1 MKALLILVFVFYSLV
16 CWGQE
21 TDTAFEIYGTIMDG
35 KTKDYLGYVDIFT
48 SNQPT
53 NEWTGHRGDYYGRF
67 EIKVRRGE
75 VLKFRHPGYDPEN
88 VTINEPGSHYI
99 YLYRRGTQH
108 KKDSQII
115 NTNQVL
121 VTKFNNLNKLFSP
134 VREFLGKGGVFSQDG
149 TKVLTVS
156 GSQYQ
161 FWNTE
166 TKKVV
171 DDTLIKPS
179 KTKSAIFSVET
190 KPEWVPMANCARVWD
205 LNGELQLVLSGH
217 SDEVTCAT
225 FSRDGNR
232 ILTGSKDGTAR
243 LWDLSGQK
251 LSVFKGDGQ
260 SVFRSEVVSVG
271 FSPKGDMVLTG
282 SSDGTAK
289 LWDLSDGL
297 IRTLSGHSQSVTSAI
312 FSPDG
317 TKILTASY
325 DTTARLWDL
334 NGRIIT
340 TYTGHTDVVMSAVFS
355 PDGSKVL
362 TASRDQTA
370 ALWDLEGNRISEY
383 IGHSDEVSFAGFSSD
398 GNLVLTSSSDDSDRI
413 WELKGG
419 QLFVNY
425 SRLYLQKFDWNT
437 DGTKVLFS
445 SKLKCALYSV
455 LEKFRTDIRS
465 LVKDTTSASTSAGKK
480 GLQIPA
486 IEAPP
491 ILRPYL
497 IIENLALSGLGPNK
511 IQEANEKPIVTATVR
526 NLGNGPAHE
535 ITVYAYSTHPGFYS
549 RPKTINALDPGGR
562 TNIRIDVEP
571 IWELKDGVQTLS
583 LRVKDKN
590 DYDAEPALLT
600 YRTSSF
606 SRPVL
611 QIVEHQFLSDGKV
624 IRNGQPITLHCTVF
638 NNSTVTAKGVKVSFA
653 VPANTMALSN
663 ASFTLGD
670 LEDREDGELAF
681 KFRTTK
687 GYTKPKITIIMKV
700 TDSTGKYT
708 KTVPMTVAINEVVA
722 EASNYE
728 INPSITLTSPDS
740 NLVIALFSP
749 DGKKILTLHQDSAKR
764 IRRNEERYLM
774 HSWFVHTIDLE
785 ADSSNPQNSL
795 YDITAQL
802 WSLPTNLDSAPQII
816 SKVKLR
822 GHKASVTSAIFSPDG
837 SKILTQSLDHT
848 ARLWD
853 LKGNVL
859 TTFNNN
865 KYDIEEVEFSHDG
878 SKLLTTIYGRH
889 MQIYDLQGNQQA
901 TYEYKPLNLT
911 DQVDSLNSDWTI
923 NPSTDSLFSIIYL
936 NGKQTAIF
944 SGNKYY
950 TGEYL
955 FSPDG
960 KKVLI
965 NSKDSTVRLFDIKGN
980 QLATFRGHEDR
991 VWSYVFSP
999 DGQNVLTTS
1008 KDKQARLWDLK
1019 GKCLATLSNPASW
1032 IESAIFSPDGGMI
1045 LTSSYGHVRL
1055 WDLSGKCIARFKG
1068 FTWAIKSLNFSP
1080 DGTKILTI
1088 HYDDTTHIWDIPKNL
1103 LTKATVISVAQKKR
1117 NKVGLG
1123 KR

>member
-1 MKALLILVFVFYSLV
+1 MKTLLTIVFVFCSLA
-16 CWGQE
+16 CWGH
-21 TDTAFEIYGTIMDG
+21 DIYSVFEIDGYIMDG
-35 KTKDYLGYVDIFT
+35 
-48 SNQPT
+48 ST
-53 NEWTGHRGDYYGRF
+53 NERLSHVNILSSKQHPNDRYGQSGDYEGRF
-67 EIKVRRGE
+67 NIKVSHGE

-88 VTINEPGSHYI
+88 VTINEPGTYYI

-108 KKDSQII
+108 RKFSQLIA
-115 NTNQVL
+115 TNQKL
-121 VTKFNNLNKLFSP
+121 KNQLNEFFSP
-134 VREFLGKGGVFSQDG
+134 IREFLGKGGVFSPDG
-149 TKVLTVS
+149 TKVLTAS

-166 TKKVV
+166 TKKMV

-205 LNGELQLVLSGH
+205 LKGELQLVLSGH

-232 ILTGSKDGTAR
+232 ILTGSKDGTAL
-243 LWDLSGQK
+243 LWDLEGQT
-251 LSVFKGDGQ
+251 LCIFKGDGQ
-260 SVFRSEVVSVG
+260 SVLRSEVVSVG

-289 LWDLSDGL
+289 LWDLSGGL
-297 IRTLSGHSQSVTSAI
+297 IRTLNGHKQSVTSAI

-317 TKILTASY
+317 SKILTASY

-334 NGRIIT
+334 NGKTIT
-340 TYTGHTDVVMSAVFS
+340 TYTGHNEVVLSAVFS

-370 ALWDLEGNRISEY
+370 ALWDIGGNRISEY
-383 IGHSDEVSFAGFSSD
+383 IGHYDEVSFAGFSSD
-398 GNLVLTSSSDDSDRI
+398 GKLVLTSSADDSDRI
-413 WELKGG
+413 WDLKGG

-425 SRLYLQKFDWNT
+425 SRLNLQKIDWNT

-445 SKLKCALYSV
+445 SKLKSALYSISDN
-455 LEKFRTDIRS
+455 LRTTLRSIAFDTILPKTRNFNGKLRS
-465 LVKDTTSASTSAGKK
+465 LNEVSLPT
-480 GLQIPA
+480 
-486 IEAPP
+486 
-491 ILRPYL
+491 LRPYL
-497 IIENLALSGLGPNK
+497 IIENLALSGLGPNM
-511 IQEANEKPIVTATVR
+511 IQESNEKPIVTATIR
-526 NLGNGPAHE
+526 NRGKGPAHE
-535 ITVYAYSTHPGFYS
+535 ITVFAYSTHPSFYS
-549 RPKTINALDPGGR
+549 RPKTINALDPGGS
-562 TNIRIDVEP
+562 TNIHIDVEP

-600 YRTSSF
+600 YRTRSHYK
-606 SRPVL
+606 PVL

-624 IRNGQPITLHCTVF
+624 IRNGQPITLHCTIF

-670 LEDREDGELAF
+670 LEDRQNGEVAF

-687 GYTKPKITIIMKV
+687 GFTKPKITIIAKV

-708 KTVPMTVAINEVVA
+708 KTVPMTVAINEMVA

-740 NLVIALFSP
+740 NLVTALFSP
-749 DGKKILTLHQDSAKR
+749 DGKKILALYQDSAER
-764 IRRNEERYLM
+764 IRRNEARYLRYRG
-774 HSWFVHTIDLE
+774 FVHTIDLE
-785 ADSSNPQNSL
+785 DDSSNPQNSL
-795 YDITAQL
+795 YDITAKL
-802 WSLPTNLDSAPQII
+802 WSLSTNLDSALQII
-816 SKVKLR
+816 SRVKLR
-822 GHKASVTSAIFSPDG
+822 EHKGKVTSVVFSPDG
-837 SKILTQSLDHT
+837 SKILTQSEDDT

-865 KYDIEEVEFSHDG
+865 NNRIEAVEFLHDG
-878 SKLLTTIYGRH
+878 SKILTTIYGH
-889 MQIYDLQGNQQA
+889 MPIYDLKGNHKA
-901 TYEYKPLNLT
+901 TYEYKPINLT
-911 DQVDSLNSDWTI
+911 DQVDSLNSDRTI
-923 NPSTDSLFSIIYL
+923 NPSKDSLISLIYL
-936 NGKQTAIF
+936 NGNQTAIF

-950 TGEYL
+950 TGPYL

-965 NSKDSTVRLFDIKGN
+965 QSNDSSVQLLDIKGN
-980 QLATFRGHEDR
+980 QLATFRGHKDY

-999 DGQNVLTTS
+999 NGKKVLTTS
-1008 KDKQARLWDLK
+1008 KDKQARVWDLK
-1019 GKCLATLSNPASW
+1019 GKSLATFSNPASG
-1032 IESAIFSPDGGMI
+1032 IESAVFSPDGSTI

-1068 FTWAIKSLNFSP
+1068 FTWALKSLTFSP

-1088 HYDDTTHIWDIPKNL
+1088 HYDNTMHIWDIPKNL
-1103 LTKATVISVAQKKR
+1103 LTKATAISPAQKKR

-1123 KR
+1123 KS